1 MYIILASA
9 KCDTEQAITLV
20 PSKCDAES
28 GVYLVFYYQL
38 KVMPKGRITS
48 IFIIT

>member
-9 KCDTEQAITLV
+9 
-20 PSKCDAES
+20 KCDAES